1 MDRLIYTAMTGAS
14 QTLNRQAAVA
24 HNLANVSTTGY
35 RAEEHRLRAVQVQSN
50 AVQKGLP
57 TRAFVVDAST
67 HTDFAPGP
75 QIFTGR
81 AYDMAVQGPGWFAV
95 QAPDGSEAY
104 TRNGSFEI
112 NVNGVLQT
120 RNGLSVQGDGGP
132 ISIPPD
138 VKVTVGVDG
147 TISLKPEPARRTSSP
162 WWARVKL
169 VNPPEADLVRG
180 ETACSACS
188 DGGTAGTTERVRAAS
203 GYIEGSNVNAADQL
217 VTMISLARQYEMQMK
232 VLSSADAERPRRD
245 PAAGLLEIS

>member
-120 RNGLSVQGDGGP
+120 RNGCRCRATAGRFRFRPTSRSASASTARSRWCP
-132 ISIPPD
+132 S
-138 VKVTVGVDG
+138 
-147 TISLKPEPARRTSSP
+147 PARRTSST
-162 WWARVKL
+162 WWA
-169 VNPPEADLVRG
+169 
-180 ETACSACS
+180 
-188 DGGTAGTTERVRAAS
+188 AS
-203 GYIEGSNVNAADQL
+203 SW
-217 VTMISLARQYEMQMK
+217 
-232 VLSSADAERPRRD
+232 
-245 PAAGLLEIS
+245 